1 MNMKR
6 IIITAL
12 VPEDSV
18 DGLNSE
24 LSALIETK
32 HSGKL
37 GDIQVSD
44 APPQGSGAT
53 LSGVS

>member
-1 MNMKR
+1 MKMKR
-6 IIITAL
+6 IIVTAL

-24 LSALIETK
+24 LSVLIETK

-44 APPQGSGAT
+44 APVEGAGAT
-53 LSGVS
+53 LAGAA